1 MSSTLMHFVRLLRR
15 CMTREHGAE
24 RIAKAEADVATL
36 QRRRSALV
44 AQGRELADE
53 RVSVAI
59 QASAYEPGA
68 RARLREINSELA
80 LIEVELRNTDAALT
94 EAAKRLALAQRQE
107 QAA

>member
-1 MSSTLMHFVRLLRR
+1 
-15 CMTREHGAE
+15 MTREHGAE

-68 RARLREINSELA
+68 RARLREINAELG
-80 LIEVELRNTDAALT
+80 LLETDLRNTDNALS
-94 EAAKRLALAQRQE
+94 EAGKRLAIVQGQE
-107 QAA
+107 QKEIA

>member
-1 MSSTLMHFVRLLRR
+1 MAMPLHVT
-15 CMTREHGAE
+15 E
-24 RIAKAEADVATL
+24 AEAAVLML
-36 QRRRSALV
+36 QRKR
-44 AQGRELADE
+44 AQIVTRGHDLADE
-53 RVSVAI
+53 RMSVTI
-59 QASAYEPGA
+59 QAQSYEPGA

>member
-1 MSSTLMHFVRLLRR
+1 MSVT
-15 CMTREHGAE
+15 
-24 RIAKAEADVATL
+24 
-36 QRRRSALV
+36 
-44 AQGRELADE
+44 
-53 RVSVAI
+53 I
-59 QASAYEPGA
+59 QAQTYEPGA